1 MLSCFYRGHDGD
13 DDDEP
18 RPIREAELVRA
29 GQPLHR
35 ELPLPQFGLRRDRT
49 LLFRGLR
56 AATSTRTCGR
66 CTPKRGAGA
75 GASAGAWAS
84 SADELSKS
92 MSQIYEEA
100 AQAQASLASKL
111 AQHRGTLQF
120 GTDFRDRAPPL
131 ELRML
136 LPRLETAI
144 ELLLARLG
152 ALCEALR
159 ALEVG
164 EAPAGRQ
171 AAEVRDSLEAQL
183 CEGRAEARR
192 CFEGQRADL
201 RRLTAQSP
209 LFSPALSP
217 AMSEKL
223 VAVFGSV
230 GSRSPLSTCASPL
243 LGASWSSPPSCEP
256 IFRYLDAAIEED
268 DCVSEPGVTRA
279 GEAAFSSLFSSSI
292 TAQDACKDGRGEGE
306 GSPQAFSL
314 LFSLELREEEED
326 QTEDILRRSQ
336 PFPSL
341 FAGAGLEVPTV
352 ASSPGR

>member
-1 MLSCFYRGHDGD
+1 MLSCFYRGLDGD

-29 GQPLHR
+29 VRPLHR
-35 ELPLPQFGLRRDRT
+35 EAPLPQFGLRRDRT

-56 AATSTRTCGR
+56 AATSTPTRGG

-75 GASAGAWAS
+75 WASA
-84 SADELSKS
+84 ADELSKS

-136 LPRLETAI
+136 LPHLETAI
-144 ELLLARLG
+144 ELLLGRLG

-171 AAEVRDSLEAQL
+171 AAEVRDSLETQL

-223 VAVFGSV
+223 VAAFGSV

-268 DCVSEPGVTRA
+268 DGEDDCVSEPGATKA

-292 TAQDACKDGRGEGE
+292 TAQDGRGEGE
-306 GSPQAFSL
+306 GSPQAFSS

-352 ASSPGR
+352 PSSPGR